1 MRIESCTKGRSQT
14 AARLISEYRR
24 GLFPFWG
31 DVLGVFFVCLV
42 KIYDWLF
49 VKHYNLSRENRE
61 LKDRLEKMEAGAGEL
76 RQELADLREVVFHQ
90 QSGAEEEKA
99 KVNLR
104 KILRRLTSVFY
115 TANVWQD
122 LKWQCGG
129 GII

>member
-1 MRIESCTKGRSQT
+1 MGR
-14 AARLISEYRR
+14 RPRC
-24 GLFPFWG
+24 
-31 DVLGVFFVCLV
+31 FFVCLV
-42 KIYDWLF
+42 KIYDWIF

-61 LKDRLEKMEAGAGEL
+61 LKDQLEKMEAGAGEL

-99 KVNLR
+99 EVNLR

-129 GII
+129 DNIKCCSVPSGKNEETGERTYSGIKTLRG

>member
-1 MRIESCTKGRSQT
+1 MGRCP
-14 AARLISEYRR
+14 RR
-24 GLFPFWG
+24 
-31 DVLGVFFVCLV
+31 FFVCIV
-42 KIYDWLF
+42 KIYDWIF

-61 LKDRLEKMEAGAGEL
+61 LKDQLEKMEAGAGEL

-99 KVNLR
+99 EVNLR
-104 KILRRLTSVFY
+104 KILRGLTSVFY